1 LMVSVAALSRSI
13 SRLLPLLI
21 AALFAWAA
29 AAFALQPA
37 SAAGLQSDSGLL
49 INEIMAANSSTV
61 VDPDYGSFADWIEIF
76 NPGQTAVDL
85 SGYTLTDDIRDPV
98 KWSIPA
104 GTLLPAGGY
113 LLFWADGRDQG
124 LHSNFRLSR
133 DGEEVALYNPDGLL
147 VDWVRFGD
155 QTADG
160 SYGRSTDGAP
170 EWAFFQQPTPGH
182 MNEGTTF
189 PAVTQ
194 APAPQFSQ
202 PGGRYDGPVEVVLST
217 NDAAAEIHYTL
228 DGSRPTAGSPLYQE
242 PLQLSETAVVRARAF
257 SNDLLA
263 SPTATNTYLIGE
275 QSQLPIVSLVT
286 DPKNL
291 WDPETGIY
299 VDEDIEARKDWER
312 PATIALYE
320 PDGGPGFQTEASIR
334 LFGRSAIH
342 LPQKSLAVFI
352 SENGNGEDHLLY
364 QLFPDRDLG
373 QYASFLLRSGS
384 DDWAGA
390 MLRDGVGQ
398 EALVGQ
404 MDLGTQAFR
413 PALLYINGR
422 YFGIHNIREKQN
434 EDYLVTHYGADLD
447 DLDLIFVGH
456 NHGDGSIDLETLHGD
471 AADFEALLAFAQ
483 SNDLAVPENYAAVQA
498 RLKID
503 NFIDYIIAESYI
515 GNTSW
520 HRNRKVWRA
529 QAPDDRWDFLV
540 YDLDRGFGR
549 RYVNTLQDI
558 LGFDPLFNALLAN
571 ENFKNQFIQRFAH
584 HLNVT
589 FEPERMVSLVDRLQ
603 TTIAPE
609 IERHRAF
616 WPVSAWWEAN
626 YKTEAQITGRSER
639 PQLPAWED
647 EIAHIQE
654 FARERPPALR
664 QHIVEAFSLSGTQI
678 LTLAVNQ
685 PQGGHIL
692 VEGLPIPGTPFTGV
706 YFRDIPLQLT
716 AVPEPGYRFVTWQG
730 PLNSREETVSLLLTG
745 NETITAVFEP
755 AQTPNPWLDP
765 SQPRSWIAGLVLLL
779 ILIEMLQFAHRRYRR
794 R

>member
-1 LMVSVAALSRSI
+1 MVPIAAFSRSI

-21 AALFAWAA
+21 AILSAWAA
-29 AAFALQPA
+29 AAFANQPA
-37 SAAGLQSDSGLL
+37 SAAQAQTSSGLL
-49 INEIMAANSSTV
+49 INEVLAANVSTI
-61 VDPDYGSFADWIEIF
+61 VDPDYGTFADWIEIF
-76 NPGQTAVDL
+76 NPTDEAVDL
-85 SGYTLTDDIRDPV
+85 GGFTLTDDIRDPV
-98 KWSIPA
+98 RWSIPT
-104 GTLLPAGGY
+104 GTVVPAGGY
-113 LLFWADGRDQG
+113 ILLWADGRDDG
-124 LHSNFRLSR
+124 LHSSFSLSR

-147 VDWVRFGD
+147 VDMVRFGD
-155 QTADG
+155 QAADV

-170 EWAFFQQPTPGH
+170 EWAFFQQPTPGR
-182 MNEGTTF
+182 MNKGPTF
-189 PAVTQ
+189 PSVTQ
-194 APAPQFSQ
+194 APTPQFSQ
-202 PGGRYDGPVEVVLST
+202 PGGRYEGPIEVALST
-217 NDAAAEIHYTL
+217 VDPAAEIYYTL
-228 DGSRPTAGSPLYQE
+228 DGSRPKADSPLYQE
-242 PLQLSETAVVRARAF
+242 PLQLSETAVVRARTF
-257 SNDLLA
+257 TGDLLA
-263 SPTATNTYLIGE
+263 SPTATNSYLIGE
-275 QSQLPIVSLVT
+275 QTQLPIVSLVT
-286 DPKNL
+286 DPVNL

-299 VDEDIEARKDWER
+299 VDEDIDARKDWER

-320 PDGGPGFQTEASIR
+320 PDSGPGFQAEAAIR

-342 LPQKSLAVFI
+342 LPQKSLAIFI
-352 SENGNGEDHLLY
+352 RDAGNGQDQLIY
-364 QLFPDRDLG
+364 QLFPESDLG

-422 YFGIHNIREKQN
+422 YFGIHNLREKQN

-471 AADFEALLAFAQ
+471 AADFEALLAFAE
-483 SNDLAVPENYAAVQA
+483 SNDLSAPENYAAVQA
-498 RLKID
+498 HLNID
-503 NFIDYIIAESYI
+503 NFIDYIIAESYV

-520 HRNRKVWRA
+520 HRNRKVWRG
-529 QAPDDRWDFLV
+529 QAPHDRWDFLV

-558 LGFDPLFNALLAN
+558 LGFDSLFGALLAN

-589 FEPERMVSLVDRLQ
+589 FEPERMASLVDRLQ
-603 TTIAPE
+603 SDIAPE
-609 IERHRAF
+609 IKRHRAF
-616 WPVSAWWEAN
+616 WPVEAWWAEN

-639 PQLPAWED
+639 PELPAWED

-664 QHIVEAFSLSGTQI
+664 QHIVEAFALSGTQN
-678 LTLAVNQ
+678 LTLDIDRTE
-685 PQGGHIL
+685 GGHIL
-692 VEGLPIPGTPFTGV
+692 VEGLPLPGTPFTGV

-716 AVPEPGYRFVTWQG
+716 AVPEPGYRFVAWQG
-730 PLNSREETVSLLLTG
+730 PLNSRDETVSLLLTS
-745 NETITAVFEP
+745 NEAITAVFEP
-755 AQTPNPWLDP
+755 AKPPNPWLDP
-765 SQPRSWIAGLVLLL
+765 DQPRSWIAGLVLLFL
-779 ILIEMLQFAHRRYRR
+779 LIELLQLGYRR
-794 R
+794 FLGH